1 MKLILSSLQK
11 EQCQNRLYSSRWYS
25 SSSTILLDTLV
36 VALSALS
43 IKKNYYRAGLNKM
56 TAFLRLSH
64 HQVIKFSCNNVSNF
78 DYISI
83 SDYLILKKHDFHIKT
98 FRATGILKPPKK
110 RCLQTSFSMGI
121 CTFVQVTFWS
131 WMS

>member
-64 HQVIKFSCNNVSNF
+64 HQVIKFSCSYRV
-78 DYISI
+78 
-83 SDYLILKKHDFHIKT
+83 LIETFSFGIKSSSYHPLHPTALHSTLHYPLHPQRHPMHDCKK
-98 FRATGILKPPKK
+98 
-110 RCLQTSFSMGI
+110 SF
-121 CTFVQVTFWS
+121 
-131 WMS
+131 